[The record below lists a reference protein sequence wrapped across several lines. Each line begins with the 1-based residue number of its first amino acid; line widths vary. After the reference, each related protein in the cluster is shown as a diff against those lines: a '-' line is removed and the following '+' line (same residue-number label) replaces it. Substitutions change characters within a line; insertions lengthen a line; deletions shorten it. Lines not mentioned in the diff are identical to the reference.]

1 MMEAFSIEA
10 LKVYIDLYFTFL
22 KIGFFSF
29 GGGLAMVPLFV
40 VEFQKN
46 GWMEPEQFYNVLSL
60 AQMTPGAIAV
70 NSATFVGNEAGMVVG
85 GRLGALIGGLFATA
99 GLATPSVVC
108 IVALSEILRKMKQNK
123 WKQAFF
129 FGIKPVTIALIFF
142 AGWKIAESTFFGDS
156 FTDIHYASIVL
167 FVIVGIVLKFFDKK
181 VHPIALIALSALVG
195 IVIF

>member
-1 MMEAFSIEA
+1 MEAFSIEA
-10 LKVYIDLYFTFL
+10 IKVYFDLYFTFL

-70 NSATFVGNEAGMVVG
+70 NSATFVGNEAGMAVG

-99 GLATPSVVC
+99 GLATPSVIC
-108 IVALSEILRKMKQNK
+108 IVALSELLRKMKQNQ

-142 AGWKIAESTFFGDS
+142 AGWKIAESTFFEES
-156 FTDIHYASIVL
+156 YTEVHYGSIIL
-167 FVIVGIVLKFFDKK
+167 FLIVAALLKVFDKK
-181 VHPIALIALSALVG
+181 IHPIALIACSAIIG